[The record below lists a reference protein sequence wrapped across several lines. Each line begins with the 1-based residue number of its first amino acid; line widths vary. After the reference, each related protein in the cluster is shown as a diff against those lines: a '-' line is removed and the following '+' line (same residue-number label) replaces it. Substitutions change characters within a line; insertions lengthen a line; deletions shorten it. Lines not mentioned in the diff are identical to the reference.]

1 MKIAISYPPIVNQYG
16 QKAMVSQNRNVQY
29 FKEPTYLLPV
39 TYAQAAT
46 WIKQLGHD
54 VYWDDG
60 NAQLKTYDQWLND
73 LVAWKPDIVVFE
85 STTPVMKF
93 YWRTVNQV
101 KERLPNCIVI
111 MTGYH
116 SMRMP
121 EETMQQCAADIVLRS
136 NHVDFVLSRLL
147 PIIAENTN
155 WRLTCSMEGLLIRIK
170 GDELRSTGN
179 FRQVEPLDKSPL
191 IDRDLVQWKNYAYEN
206 GNYLQTPGTYA
217 TSVIRDC
224 MFGKCTFCRYNGP
237 DLTFSMMTVQR
248 SLDEYETLIN
258 KYGVKEIFDDSGV
271 WYRGKEAREFA
282 QGIID
287 RGLDKKG
294 CYFGINTRF
303 EYLDEETIALMAK
316 ANFRFVLLGYEAADE
331 ETLRRL
337 NKGYQLQHVENCLKW
352 MTKYGLHPHL
362 TIMAGNVVTGDMT
375 EELILAGADIVK
387 VGIGPGSVCT
397 TRKMTGVG
405 YPQLSAVI
413 ECADAAHGLGGQI
426 CADGGCVVPGDL
438 AKAFGAGADFI
449 MLGGMLAGHDECA
462 GDLVER
468 DGKKFKQ
475 FYGMSSRVAME
486 KYAGGVARYRASEG
500 KEVLVPSRGP
510 VADTLQDILGG
521 VRSAC
526 TYVGA
531 HKLKELT
538 KRTTFIRVTQ
548 QLNEVFGKS

>member
-1 MKIAISYPPIVNQYG
+1 
-16 QKAMVSQNRNVQY
+16 MVSQNRNVQY

-362 TIMAGNVVTGDMT
+362 TIMVGYFWQTQEQLDKTVSEVKRLMLSGLARTLQVTLCTPLDYTPYHQECIREGVLLTDDYDDFDMSK
-375 EELILAGADIVK
+375 LIVK
-387 VGIGPGSVCT
+387 TPIPHDQYYKAVREMYSIAFHPLFILRQLRFLLSFRKRDWQFLFIYGVRAIRRVRQHIFNL
-397 TRKMTGVG
+397 TRNEGVE
-405 YPQLSAVI
+405 
-413 ECADAAHGLGGQI
+413 EC
-426 CADGGCVVPGDL
+426 VPPSEK
-438 AKAFGAGADFI
+438 AKA
-449 MLGGMLAGHDECA
+449 
-462 GDLVER
+462 
-468 DGKKFKQ
+468 
-475 FYGMSSRVAME
+475 
-486 KYAGGVARYRASEG
+486 
-500 KEVLVPSRGP
+500 
-510 VADTLQDILGG
+510 
-521 VRSAC
+521 
-526 TYVGA
+526 
-531 HKLKELT
+531 
-538 KRTTFIRVTQ
+538 
-548 QLNEVFGKS
+548 